1 MRREVRRLIVFVGL
15 ALGAGLSAPE
25 SARAHRLEAEYC
37 VLPGHRVQIE
47 SWFDLTGDS
56 PKGAVVQV
64 FRSSGQ
70 LLTEGHLSDK
80 GIFVFPYVQA
90 ERLKIVVSAGAGHRK
105 ELEIPEAA
113 LTREPAESRL
123 QASTS
128 ADGELPDADP
138 TPLADR
144 NPRVS
149 LKDALI
155 GVSFLLALAA
165 FVLSLKNARR
175 LTALKGPPD

>member
-1 MRREVRRLIVFVGL
+1 MRGEVRRLIVFVVL
-15 ALGAGLSAPE
+15 ALGLALSAPE
-25 SARAHRLEAEYC
+25 SACAHRLEAEYH

-47 SWFDLTGDS
+47 SWFDLTSDS

-70 LLTEGHLSDK
+70 ILTEGHLSDK
-80 GIFVFPYVQA
+80 GVFVFPYVQP

-113 LTREPAESRL
+113 LAHEPAESRG
-123 QASTS
+123 QASHS

-144 NPRVS
+144 SPRVS
-149 LKDALI
+149 LKDVLM
-155 GVSFLLALAA
+155 GVGFLLALAA
-165 FVLSLKNARR
+165 FVLSLRNARHLR
-175 LTALKGPPD
+175 QLKEAK